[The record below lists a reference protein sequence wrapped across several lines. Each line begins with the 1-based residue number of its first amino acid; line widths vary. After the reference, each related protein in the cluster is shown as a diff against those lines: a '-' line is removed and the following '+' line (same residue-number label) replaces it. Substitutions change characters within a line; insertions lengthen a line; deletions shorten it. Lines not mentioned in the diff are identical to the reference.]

1 VPWFIPRILSNSW
14 GGGGSS
20 SALRVAIE
28 RAEHAGT
35 LFLAAAGNDGLN
47 NDELPSYPANYPM
60 DRVMLRGCWGK
71 MVFFLGGGRGGMG
84 VS

>member
-1 VPWFIPRILSNSW
+1 M
-14 GGGGSS
+14 
-20 SALRVAIE
+20 AIE

-71 MVFFLGGGRGGMG
+71 MVFFLGGGRGMG

>member
-1 VPWFIPRILSNSW
+1 MHRGNSRILSNSW

-28 RAEHAGT
+28 RAEHAGV

-60 DRVMLRGCWGK
+60 DCYK
-71 MVFFLGGGRGGMG
+71 LGGGVGEKRFIR
-84 VS
+84 